1 MTTINET
8 VGQVKVVEKLV
19 IDYQQYEANSMEQ
32 DFAVFNIMQA
42 VKAFKTARVHA
53 LRRSVPNAI
62 CIADLYALFDDAL
75 LAAIDSYKPERGA
88 TFYTYLNAILQ
99 HKKANVIEQLN
110 RKRSIPTVDIV
121 RLTPEI
127 AAVLTV
133 DETGNYD
140 DVMTALDSYSSI
152 SKSKAINAAIILI
165 ECDLY
170 AEALSKKDRIKAL
183 FNKEMTAEAVKKRLQ
198 RARADFRQYYQSQQS
213 EGEC

>member
-170 AEALSKKDRIKAL
+170 AEALSKKIELKRCLIK
-183 FNKEMTAEAVKKRLQ
+183 K
-198 RARADFRQYYQSQQS
+198 
-213 EGEC
+213 